1 VSRPAQVKNFTEI
14 LYLPTHCVYIDPVG
28 INNKEIKMMIER
40 IYEGYRL
47 PRENNVICYAT
58 GVVFALLCVAFVL

>member
-1 VSRPAQVKNFTEI
+1 
-14 LYLPTHCVYIDPVG
+14 
-28 INNKEIKMMIER
+28 MMIER